1 MFFFKKKSP
10 ASEEELLR
18 FIRRLEDAYM
28 EQDELK
34 LNDSFHPDQRGM
46 SLTRHVQLQMN
57 FQIYQITSEILHFE
71 KIDSSEEEAVFTYTR
86 KHLYTCKNPEDE
98 QSSTWNNIT
107 SYYVKVVREKRG
119 FWITKYTPY
128 SVLYLDRSG
137 DILPGEAAVVPANAQ
152 YFGAIQPLLS
162 RFRKDG
168 LKPAT
173 YHTYVGS
180 EFIGYFPEREIF
192 SYLTTE
198 KFSVD
203 FFETMEASD
212 IHEHTAIY
220 LDQELDFG
228 EALEVGASHSII
240 ETQTPGSQGTNHEL
254 VLSLLNREGFFM
266 IRYMKMGEPIP
277 HEARSRWIEQMQE
290 AAKTPQH

>member
-34 LNDSFHPDQRGM
+34 LNACFHPDQRGM
-46 SLTRHVQLQMN
+46 SFTRHVQLQMN

-71 KIDSSEEEAVFTYTR
+71 KIESSEEEAVFTYTR

-98 QSSTWNNIT
+98 QSPSLNNIT
-107 SYYVKVVREKRG
+107 SYYVKVVREKRS

-137 DILPGEAAVVPANAQ
+137 EMLQGEAAVVPPNAQ
-152 YFGAIQPLLS
+152 HFGAIQPLLAC
-162 RFRKDG
+162 FRRDG

-173 YHTYVGS
+173 YHTYAGS
-180 EFIGYFPEREIF
+180 EFIGFFPEHEIF
-192 SYLTTE
+192 SYRTTE

-212 IHEHTAIY
+212 IREHTAIY

-228 EALEVGASHSII
+228 EALEVGESHSII
-240 ETQTPGSQGTNHEL
+240 ETRTPGSQGTNHEL
-254 VLSLLNREGFFM
+254 VLSLLNRERFFM

-277 HEARSRWIEQMQE
+277 DEARSRWIEQMQE
-290 AAKTPQH
+290 AAKTLQN